1 MKNKTY
7 THTPLE
13 RLRHHVSGAVAR
25 GESSPVVEITTPA
38 KHTRGPWSIEAV
50 KDYLRM
56 LDTGIDSGAP
66 ESIANAHLIAAAPD
80 LLEAL
85 RGLIDQLEAAGI
97 HIPGEDSGQWH
108 GAEGISFSRAIEAIA
123 KAEGRAGE

>member
-1 MKNKTY
+1 MTTQA
-7 THTPLE
+7 THTP
-13 RLRHHVSGAVAR
+13 
-25 GESSPVVEITTPA
+25 
-38 KHTRGPWSIEAV
+38 GPWYV
-50 KDYLRM
+50 LGDYVSSK
-56 LDTGIDSGAP
+56 SGGEVVCPIKRIRA
-66 ESIANAHLIAAAPD
+66 EDLSLIAAAPD

-123 KAEGRAGE
+123 KAEGRAE